1 MSQRFLL
8 IFISASIFLTSC
20 YPTRFVPD
28 NEYLLKK
35 NKIILSEKNVSSE
48 DIDYYIRP
56 KVNKKILWVIPF
68 HLYVYN
74 LSRMGKERK
83 WKKKLGSVIGEEPVL
98 VNQTDIRKSKEQ
110 IKLFLK
116 TKGYYNSFI
125 DDSIKVIGSKKAE
138 VLYFIKP
145 NLPFVI
151 DSTNIISK
159 DPNIY
164 TYINESKNQSLLK
177 KGNLLDEDMLQLERN
192 RITILLKNLGYYYFT
207 RDNIQFNIDTTLGN
221 KKVLISTVVVNNLNS
236 NQEIPHKKYVID
248 SIFVFHN
255 FNPKQALQ
263 NKSEYFS
270 TLDTVPYKN
279 IFILGNTQPLHK
291 AKLLDRMNFIKP
303 QQYFNQKDAEITYN
317 KYVSLNNFRLV
328 NIQFVESGRPQG
340 LNCIIQL
347 TPLPRQL
354 YQLEAEGTNSSGNLG
369 IAGNVI
375 YNNRNLFGGA
385 QKLNIRLHGSIERQT
400 AVVQQNDEQIQQY
413 LPFNALETGID
424 SKLQFPSL
432 IFPFISEK
440 FIKNN
445 NPFTQIQG
453 SYNFQQRPDFTR
465 TISTLT
471 FGYEWNG
478 NKNLKHFINPIELNF
493 VQIPFISWRFN
504 QLIRGTFLENSYV
517 NHMETIT
524 SYGFQFNDPKV
535 GRQKQ
540 NSIYIRGRIET
551 SGNLL
556 YTYFSKIKKISTD
569 STYQLFN
576 VPFSQFIRAEIDLRY
591 YKLITKETKLVYRLF
606 GGAGYPYGNSTV
618 LPFNK
623 QYFSGGASS
632 VRAWAVRSLG
642 PGSFNN
648 TTNQNI
654 YNQTADIKIEGNLE
668 YRFKLFWVIEPALYV
683 DVGNIWDIYKKENR
697 ENGVFKLDRFYND
710 LAIGYG
716 LGLRFNFSFF
726 IFRTDFSLKGKDPAE
741 SIGNRWLFIQRK
753 PLRDDLTINIGI
765 GYPF

>member
-1 MSQRFLL
+1 MFHRLLL
-8 IFISASIFLTSC
+8 IFFSVSILLTSC
-20 YPTRFVPD
+20 YPTRFVPE

-35 NKIILSEKNVSSE
+35 NKIVITEKSISAD

-56 KVNKKILWVIPF
+56 KVNKKILWFIPF

-74 LSRMGKERK
+74 LSKIGKERK
-83 WKKKLGSVIGEEPVL
+83 WKNKLRTIVGEEPVL

-110 IKLFLK
+110 IKIFLK

-125 DDSIKVIGSKKAE
+125 NDSIRILGKRKAE
-138 VLYFIKP
+138 VVYTITPNKP
-145 NLPFVI
+145 YII
-151 DSTNIISK
+151 DSMNIVSK
-159 DPNIY
+159 DPTIY
-164 TYINESKNQSLLK
+164 NYIIESKNQSYIK
-177 KGNLLDEDMLQLERN
+177 KGSRLDEDMLQSERN
-192 RITILLKNLGYYYFT
+192 RITLLLKNLGYYYFT
-207 RDNIQFNIDTTLGN
+207 RDYVQFNVDTTLGEY
-221 KKVLISTVVVNNLNS
+221 KVLISTVIINNIID
-236 NQEIPHKKYVID
+236 NQEVAHKKYNID

-263 NKSEYFS
+263 NKNEYFS
-270 TLDTVPYKN
+270 SLDTLSYKN
-279 IFILGNTQPLHK
+279 IFILGNSKPFHK

-303 QQYFNQKDAEITYN
+303 HQFFNQKDAEITYN

-328 NIQFVESGRPQG
+328 NIQFEESGRPYG

-347 TPLPRQL
+347 SPLPRQF

-369 IAGNVI
+369 IAGNII

-385 QKLNIRLHGSIERQT
+385 QNLNVRLHGSIEHQT
-400 AVVQQNDEQIQQY
+400 AVVQQNNEQIQQY
-413 LPFNALETGID
+413 LPFNALETGLD
-424 SKLQFPSL
+424 SKLQFPSF
-432 IFPFISEK
+432 IFPFMSEN

-445 NPFTQIQG
+445 NPFTQVQG
-453 SYNFQQRPDFTR
+453 SYSFQQRPDYTR

-471 FGYEWNG
+471 FGYEWYG
-478 NKNLKHFINPIELNF
+478 NKNLKHYINPLELNY
-493 VQIPFISWRFN
+493 VQIPFISWRFRN
-504 QLIRGTFLENSYV
+504 LIRGTFLENSYV

-535 GRQKQ
+535 GKHKQ
-540 NSIYIRGRIET
+540 NTIFVRGRIET

-556 YTYFSKIKKISTD
+556 YTYFNQIKKISSD
-569 STYQLFN
+569 SIYQLFN
-576 VPFSQFIRAEIDLRY
+576 VPFSQFIRAELDFRY
-591 YKLITKETKLVYRLF
+591 YKFITKETKLAYRLF

-632 VRAWAVRSLG
+632 IRAWTVRSLG
-642 PGSFNN
+642 PGSIND
-648 TTNQNI
+648 TTFQGV

-668 YRFKLFWVIEPALYV
+668 YRFKLFWVIEPAFFV
-683 DVGNIWDIYKKENR
+683 DAGNIWDIYKKENR
-697 ENGVFKLDRFYND
+697 ENGVFKLDKFYND

-716 LGLRFNFSFF
+716 LGLRFNFGFF
-726 IFRTDFSLKGKDPAE
+726 IFRSDFSLKGKDPAK
-741 SIGNRWLFIQRK
+741 SVGNRLLFIQRK
-753 PLRDDLTINIGI
+753 PTRNDFTINIGI